1 MVKPNHKPKKVI
13 CPRCKGNG
21 YIKIPHESVEKLH
34 KSVIAQCSMC
44 ESEGEI
50 DELKDNNIP
59 KLNDDPNQLQC
70 VCDVKLWSNHCC

>member
-1 MVKPNHKPKKVI
+1 MEKNTKKII

-50 DELKDNNIP
+50 DELKDHNIP
-59 KLNDDPNQLQC
+59 KLNDDPNQL
-70 VCDVKLWSNHCC
+70 H

>member
-1 MVKPNHKPKKVI
+1 MEKLNHKAKKIV

-21 YIKIPHESVEKLH
+21 YIKIPHESVEKLD

-50 DELKDNNIP
+50 NKHENCNIP
-59 KLNDDPNQLQC
+59 QLNDDPDRLQ
-70 VCDVKLWSNHCC
+70 

>member
-1 MVKPNHKPKKVI
+1 MEKKIKKII

-21 YIKIPHESVEKLH
+21 YIKIPHESVEKLD

-50 DELKDNNIP
+50 NELENSNIP
-59 KLNDDPNQLQC
+59 RRNDDPDRL
-70 VCDVKLWSNHCC
+70 H